1 MQIIV
6 AGLSMSMLPDFEGLA
21 MFAKVAE
28 ERSFAA
34 AARAMDV
41 SVATVSR
48 AVTRLEERLGG
59 RLFNRTSRRLAL
71 TDFGHRLAERAS
83 RIYSEA
89 EEAEDFAR
97 ETSSKPRGLV
107 KLAAPLSFGARW
119 VAPMLPEFLR
129 QYPDIAIDLHLTDA
143 HTDLIGDGF
152 DAALRIAVMEDSS
165 LVARLIAPVS
175 RFVVAAPAYI
185 AQYGRPQHPN
195 DLGAHRCLSYANR
208 AKRDVWRFTHRK
220 TGKECPI
227 MPTGPLRGTSVEAL
241 LPTVLE
247 GLAITELP
255 EFIATQYFSA
265 KALEPILIDWRLP
278 EGGLYFVTPTA
289 RSRPAKVSALADFL
303 IAKLTDAPWSAEA
316 VMGWKPLQRRKKQ
329 SLLQASARDGDVTAS
344 PAALAPSS
352 PRGFR
357 LK

>member
-1 MQIIV
+1 
-6 AGLSMSMLPDFEGLA
+6 

-34 AARAMDV
+34 AAQAMGV

-71 TDFGHRLAERAS
+71 TDYGRTLAERAS
-83 RIYSEA
+83 KIYADA

-97 ETSSKPRGLV
+97 KASSRPRGLV

-119 VAPMLPEFLR
+119 VAPMLPEFFR
-129 QYPDIAIDLHLTDA
+129 RYPDIAVDLHLTDA
-143 HTDLIGDGF
+143 QTDLIGDGF

-165 LVARLIAPVS
+165 LVARLIVPVR
-175 RFVVAAPAYI
+175 RFVVASPTYI
-185 AQYGRPQHPN
+185 ARYGRPRHPH
-195 DLGAHRCLSYANR
+195 DLSAHQCLSYVNR
-208 AKRDVWRFTHRK
+208 AKRDIWRFTHRK
-220 TGKECPI
+220 TGEECLI
-227 MPTGPLRGTSVEAL
+227 TPTGPLRGTSVEAL

-255 EFIATQYFSA
+255 EFIATQCFA
-265 KALEPILIDWRLP
+265 EKQLEPILTDWSLP

-289 RSRPAKVSALADFL
+289 RARPAKVSALADFL
-303 IAKLTDAPWSAEA
+303 ITELTDARWSAEA
-316 VMGWKPLQRRKKQ
+316 VMGWKPPAQRRKR
-329 SLLQASARDGDVTAS
+329 A
-344 PAALAPSS
+344 
-352 PRGFR
+352 
-357 LK
+357 

>member
-1 MQIIV
+1 
-6 AGLSMSMLPDFEGLA
+6 MSKLPDFEGLA

-34 AARAMDV
+34 AARAMGV

-71 TDFGHRLAERAS
+71 TEYGHRLAERAS

-89 EEAEDFAR
+89 EQAEDFAR

-119 VAPMLPEFLR
+119 VAPLLPAFFR
-129 QYPDIAIDLHLTDA
+129 QYPDVAIDLHLTDA
-143 HTDLIGDGF
+143 HADLIGGGF

-165 LVARLIAPVS
+165 LVARLIVPVR
-175 RFVVAAPAYI
+175 RFLVASPNYI
-185 AQYGRPQHPN
+185 ARYGRPQHPH
-195 DLGAHRCLSYANR
+195 DLGAHQCSSYANR
-208 AKRDVWRFTHRK
+208 STRDVWRFTHRRS
-220 TGKECPI
+220 GEECPI
-227 MPTGPLRGTSVEAL
+227 TPVGPLRGTSVEAL

-255 EFIATQYFSA
+255 EFVATRYFRD
-265 KALEPILIDWRLP
+265 KQLEPLLGDWRMP

-289 RSRPAKVSALADFL
+289 RARPAKVSVLADFV
-303 IAKLTDAPWSAEA
+303 IAELADAPWSAEV
-316 VMGWKPLQRRKKQ
+316 VMGWKPPGRRKK
-329 SLLQASARDGDVTAS
+329 
-344 PAALAPSS
+344 PP
-352 PRGFR
+352 
-357 LK
+357 